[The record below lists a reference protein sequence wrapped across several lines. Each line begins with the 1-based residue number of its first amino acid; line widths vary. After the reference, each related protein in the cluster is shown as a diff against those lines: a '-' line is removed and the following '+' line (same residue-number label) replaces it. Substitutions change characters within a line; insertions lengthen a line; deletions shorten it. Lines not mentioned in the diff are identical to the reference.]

1 MKKIL
6 ALILALTLLFALAA
20 CGEGDKPTSPSDTNK
35 PSTDNTT
42 PDAGTTTP
50 DAGTTTPDAGTTT
63 PDANTPADVTDA
75 PVDILKAAWGKVAD
89 DQKFPVGGGDADH
102 TDFEGPGIVEDKDHM
117 MGVLLIP
124 EAEIAK
130 IDAAA
135 AFMHMMNAN
144 TFTCG
149 AYHLTDASEAD
160 AFAQTMRDVIMNNQW
175 MCGFPDKVIIAKVG
189 ASNVVVMFGACSE
202 FGDAVTPVITGLQE
216 AYGEAVTVL
225 VDEFI
230 AVG

>member
-6 ALILALTLLFALAA
+6 ALILALTLVFALAA
-20 CGEGDKPTSPSDTNK
+20 CGKDKGSSSPSDVNK
-35 PSTDNTT
+35 DNASDKENSSDANTDNTT
-42 PDAGTTTP
+42 PDTP
-50 DAGTTTPDAGTTT
+50 SVSDI
-63 PDANTPADVTDA
+63 TDA

-102 TDFEGPGIVEDKDHM
+102 TDFEGPGLVEDKDYM
-117 MGVLLIP
+117 MGTLLIP

-130 IDAAA
+130 IDAAGS
-135 AFMHMMNAN
+135 FMHMMNAN

-149 AYHLTDASEAD
+149 AYHLTDANAVD
-160 AFAQTMRDVIMNNQW
+160 AFAQTMRDTIMNNQW
-175 MCGFPDKVIIAKVG
+175 MCGFPDKLIIAKVG

-202 FGDAVTPVITGLQE
+202 YGDAVTPVITGLQE
-216 AYGEAVTVL
+216 AYGESVSVL
-225 VDEFI
+225 FDEFI

>member
-6 ALILALTLLFALAA
+6 ALILALTMLFALAA
-20 CGEGDKPTSPSDTNK
+20 CGEGDKPTSPSDTGK
-35 PSTDNTT
+35 DNTASDNT
-42 PDAGTTTP
+42 DTTTP
-50 DAGTTTPDAGTTT
+50 DADTTP
-63 PDANTPADVTDA
+63 DVTDA
-75 PVDILKAAWGKVAD
+75 PVDILKAAWAKVAD
-89 DQKFPVGGGDADH
+89 DQKFPVGGGDANH

-216 AYGEAVTVL
+216 VYGEAVTVL

>member
-6 ALILALTLLFALAA
+6 ALILALTLVFALAA
-20 CGEGDKPTSPSDTNK
+20 CGEDKGSSSPSDVNK
-35 PSTDNTT
+35 DNASDKDNANDANTT
-42 PDAGTTTP
+42 PDTP
-50 DAGTTTPDAGTTT
+50 SVS
-63 PDANTPADVTDA
+63 DVTDA

-102 TDFEGPGIVEDKDHM
+102 TDFEGPGLVEDKDYM
-117 MGVLLIP
+117 MGTLLIP

-130 IDAAA
+130 IDAAGS
-135 AFMHMMNAN
+135 FMHMMNAN

-149 AYHLTDASEAD
+149 AYHLTDANAVD
-160 AFAQTMRDVIMNNQW
+160 AFAQTMRDTIMNNQW
-175 MCGFPDKVIIAKVG
+175 MCGFPDKLIIAKVG

-202 FGDAVTPVITGLQE
+202 YGDAVTPVITGLQE
-216 AYGEAVTVL
+216 AYGESVSVL
-225 VDEFI
+225 FDEFI